1 MWSRK
6 SRRKQR
12 AALRKPV
19 RCVHGAGRAPRGRA
33 GVAPGQPQ
41 SGSLIGCVA
50 ERGTC
55 SALHWDARS
64 ASFALHVGNLCTFA
78 TVLWAVRAH
87 TQRYACMH
95 AVSPRVA
102 VVTRS
107 ESVASV
113 RFRLCSCDRSSCT
126 VCSGVRV
133 GACRTRVHFRAIV
146 MFLGVLSMPKL
157 VDDQ

>member
-33 GVAPGQPQ
+33 GVALGQPQ

-50 ERGTC
+50 ER
-55 SALHWDARS
+55 AVHWDARS
-64 ASFALHVGNLCTFA
+64 ASFALHVGNLCMHFCHRS
-78 TVLWAVRAH
+78 LGCPCAH
-87 TQRYACMH
+87 AEIRTHACS
-95 AVSPRVA
+95 VPRFA

-107 ESVASV
+107 ESVASK
-113 RFRLCSCDRSSCT
+113 
-126 VCSGVRV
+126 
-133 GACRTRVHFRAIV
+133 RAIPLRVLTTAARMFRGGRVQNWGPLSFSSHV
-146 MFLGVLSMPKL
+146 MFLGVLSMPRL
-157 VDDQ
+157 IELEIDL

>member
-19 RCVHGAGRAPRGRA
+19 RCVNGAGRAPRGRA

-50 ERGTC
+50 ER
-55 SALHWDARS
+55 AVHWDACL

-87 TQRYACMH
+87 TQRYARMH
-95 AVSPRVA
+95 AVCRGSRLSRGARASRACDSACVLATAARMFRGGRVQSA
-102 VVTRS
+102 ELGSTFEPCHV
-107 ESVASV
+107 
-113 RFRLCSCDRSSCT
+113 
-126 VCSGVRV
+126 SGCFEHAKTHRN
-133 GACRTRVHFRAIV
+133 
-146 MFLGVLSMPKL
+146 
-157 VDDQ
+157 